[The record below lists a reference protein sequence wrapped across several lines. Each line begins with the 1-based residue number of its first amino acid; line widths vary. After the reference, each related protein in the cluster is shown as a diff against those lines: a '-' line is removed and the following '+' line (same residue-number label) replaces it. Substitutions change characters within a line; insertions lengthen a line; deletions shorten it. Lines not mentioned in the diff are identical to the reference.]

1 MNGDIN
7 NLVIPVIIV
16 VVGDV
21 LLLITI
27 IEYICVAECGGPVS
41 AASVV
46 AWCVGA
52 WCVGAWCQPNTI
64 RAGVMWG
71 MDGDTTDNY

>member
-7 NLVIPVIIV
+7 NLVIPVIV

-27 IEYICVAECGGPVS
+27 IEYICVAECGGPRS
-41 AASVV
+41 ANSFV
-46 AWCVGA
+46 
-52 WCVGAWCQPNTI
+52 AWCQPNTI
-64 RAGVMWG
+64 CAGVMWRV
-71 MDGDTTDNY
+71 DGDTTYNY

>member
-1 MNGDIN
+1 MQVMTTVSYPYGDIN

-27 IEYICVAECGGPVS
+27 IEYICIAECV
-41 AASVV
+41 
-46 AWCVGA
+46 
-52 WCVGAWCQPNTI
+52 
-64 RAGVMWG
+64 
-71 MDGDTTDNY
+71 

>member
-7 NLVIPVIIV
+7 NLVISVIIV

-27 IEYICVAECGGPVS
+27 IEYICVAECGGPRS
-41 AASVV
+41 AAIVH
-46 AWCVGA
+46 
-52 WCVGAWCQPNTI
+52 AWCQPNTI
-64 RAGVMWG
+64 RAGVMWRV
-71 MDGDTTDNY
+71 DGDTTYNY

>member
-27 IEYICVAECGGPVS
+27 IEYICVAECGGPRS

-52 WCVGAWCQPNTI
+52 WCQPNTI
-64 RAGVMWG
+64 RVGVMWRV
-71 MDGDTTDNY
+71 DGDTTYNY